1 MIIPSST
8 HGIIAS
14 SRPRIVAAGGGSDVT
29 PNAVNW
35 VEDSTNAIV
44 ATSNQQTITGINTTI
59 TLRIQLTNTLECLQY
74 AYYRKNSGSNVFVQ
88 DTCGFPAIEYADV
101 SVVNGDV
108 LDFRLEGD
116 GNFQQ
121 GIFNITNLSDGN
133 TLLDSVT
140 LTVSGF

>member
-1 MIIPSST
+1 MIIPSHSF
-8 HGIIAS
+8 GVVAA

-35 VEDSTNAIV
+35 VEASTNTIV

-74 AYYRKNSGSNVFVQ
+74 AYYSKNSGSYVLVQ
-88 DTCGFPAIEYADV
+88 DTCGSPTVEYADV